1 MVTLPPVNEAVKDT
15 GPGSDYLDIDFLHE
29 ISQTASSAPLSKTLG
44 RVATFVSSVVKCDSC
59 FVYLL
64 DGKDLILRA
73 SKNPHADILDHLKL
87 RVGQGITGWVAE
99 RKETVAIPSK
109 AYKDPRFKSFNELP
123 EDRYEA
129 FLSVPLL
136 CRSKLIGVLNVQ
148 HRQPYFHSRHE
159 IQLISTI
166 GFIVA
171 AEIEISR
178 LEAENWKLTRD
189 LQARNSAALY

>member
-1 MVTLPPVNEAVKDT
+1 MNNSAND
-15 GPGSDYLDIDFLHE
+15 PGTTSDYLDIDFLHE
-29 ISQTASSAPLSKTLG
+29 ITKSAASSPLSKTLG
-44 RVATFVSSVVKCDSC
+44 RIAVFVSSVVKCDSC

-73 SKNPHADILDHLKL
+73 SKNPHADILDHLKI

-99 RKETVAIPSK
+99 RRETVAIPRK
-109 AYKDPRFKSFNELP
+109 AYQDARFKSFNELP

-129 FLSVPLL
+129 FLSVPLQ
-136 CRSKLIGVLNVQ
+136 CRSKLVGVLNVQ
-148 HRQPYFHSRHE
+148 HRQPYFHSRRD

-189 LQARNSAALY
+189 LQARNGSSN